1 MMKTF
6 FSEQK
11 LDTFIVKSNTI
22 ESHTEEDD
30 NNIKPICKP
39 EITVS
44 SHLNASVV
52 FETHKTLE
60 LKSESSCKSDDSCIL
75 NCEQREI
82 ITTDSESGISSS
94 KDLADSQSS
103 SSYNTISSDRDL
115 LHLSQELV
123 QGHSPNSKIKTETC
137 LNLVLDKNKDLPINV
152 FNDTDPFINESQL
165 YKDKMLSTTDCV
177 QVRNVENEG
186 NILTTDCVQV
196 RNVENEGNSLATD
209 CVQVRN
215 DEIDGSSFTT
225 DCVQPRNMCD
235 ETEENYKV
243 TEVISVDS
251 PSKNNNLQV
260 TCFVSILL

>member
-1 MMKTF
+1 M
-6 FSEQK
+6 
-11 LDTFIVKSNTI
+11 
-22 ESHTEEDD
+22 
-30 NNIKPICKP
+30 
-39 EITVS
+39 
-44 SHLNASVV
+44 V

-94 KDLADSQSS
+94 QDLTDSQSS
-103 SSYNTISSDRDL
+103 SSYNTISSDSDL
-115 LHLSQELV
+115 LHHSQELI
-123 QGHSPNSKIKTETC
+123 QGHSPNSKIKMETC
-137 LNLVLDKNKDLPINV
+137 LNLVLDKTKDV
-152 FNDTDPFINESQL
+152 FNETGSFINESQL
-165 YKDKMLSTTDCV
+165 YKDKMLPTTDCV

-186 NILTTDCVQV
+186 NLLTTDCVQV
-196 RNVENEGNSLATD
+196 RNVENEGNLLATD

-215 DEIDGSSFTT
+215 DEVDGSSFTT
-225 DCVQPRNMCD
+225 DCVQPRNMYD
-235 ETEENYKV
+235 ETDENYKV

>member
-1 MMKTF
+1 MF
-6 FSEQK
+6 FSERK

-22 ESHTEEDD
+22 ESHTEDD

-44 SHLNASVV
+44 SHLNTSVV

-60 LKSESSCKSDDSCIL
+60 LKSEISCKSDDLCIL

-94 KDLADSQSS
+94 QDLADSQSS

-152 FNDTDPFINESQL
+152 FNDAGSFINESQL
-165 YKDKMLSTTDCV
+165 YKDKMLST
-177 QVRNVENEG
+177 
-186 NILTTDCVQV
+186 
-196 RNVENEGNSLATD
+196 TD

-243 TEVISVDS
+243 TEVIGVDS

>member
-1 MMKTF
+1 M
-6 FSEQK
+6 
-11 LDTFIVKSNTI
+11 
-22 ESHTEEDD
+22 
-30 NNIKPICKP
+30 
-39 EITVS
+39 
-44 SHLNASVV
+44 
-52 FETHKTLE
+52 
-60 LKSESSCKSDDSCIL
+60 
-75 NCEQREI
+75 
-82 ITTDSESGISSS
+82 
-94 KDLADSQSS
+94 
-103 SSYNTISSDRDL
+103 
-115 LHLSQELV
+115 
-123 QGHSPNSKIKTETC
+123 
-137 LNLVLDKNKDLPINV
+137 NV
-152 FNDTDPFINESQL
+152 FNDTDSFINESQL

>member
-1 MMKTF
+1 M
-6 FSEQK
+6 
-11 LDTFIVKSNTI
+11 
-22 ESHTEEDD
+22 
-30 NNIKPICKP
+30 
-39 EITVS
+39 
-44 SHLNASVV
+44 V

-75 NCEQREI
+75 NCEQRKI

-94 KDLADSQSS
+94 QDLADSQSS

-152 FNDTDPFINESQL
+152 FNDTDSFINESQL

-243 TEVISVDS
+243 TEVIIVDS